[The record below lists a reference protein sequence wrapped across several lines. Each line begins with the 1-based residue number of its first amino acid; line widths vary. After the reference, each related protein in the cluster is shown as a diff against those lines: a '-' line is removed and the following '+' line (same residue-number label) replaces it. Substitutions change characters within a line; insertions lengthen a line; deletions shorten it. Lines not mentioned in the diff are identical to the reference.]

1 MKKIILSIAV
11 MSLLMTGCVNDS
23 ANYNDNKDRAY
34 NVPAETL
41 VANAEKELT
50 DQMTTPNEN
59 LNPFRYFSQY
69 WAPTTYTTEARYR
82 LTTRA
87 IPDNHFRI
95 LFANVLGNLKSA
107 EEIIAAEPQPLELTS
122 AEFSKRQNNKTAI
135 AEILQV
141 YTYQILV
148 DTFGDVPYSEALN
161 VAIPLPK
168 YDAGATIY
176 SQLITRLDAAIALLD
191 DTTVSY
197 ISGDIIYNGDVASWK
212 LFANSLKI
220 KIGINLSDVN
230 PALAQSTIESAYAA
244 GVITT
249 NSQNALLKYPS
260 FAPNYNPIYD
270 NLIASNRH
278 DYVAA
283 NTIVNAMNTLA
294 DPRRPKYFT
303 TYNGLYVGGKYGF
316 ASQSGFSTHSH
327 ISDEISR
334 PDFPGVL
341 MEATEVN
348 FYLAEAAARGFN
360 VGNTAAFYY
369 TAAINASFD
378 FWGVSPAD
386 AAIYLARPDVN
397 YATASGTW
405 QEKIGTQAWIAYFN
419 RGFESWTSYRRLD
432 FPALV
437 APTNALDGVTQVPKR
452 FSFPVNERTVNGA
465 NYAAAVISIGGTDN
479 LITHIF
485 WDIH

>member
-1 MKKIILSIAV
+1 MKKILLTIAV
-11 MSLLMTGCVNDS
+11 TSLLMTGCVNDS

-50 DQMTTPNEN
+50 DQMTTPDVN

-69 WAPTTYTTEARYR
+69 WGPTTYTTEARYR
-82 LTTRA
+82 ISTRA
-87 IPDNHFRI
+87 IPDNLFRI
-95 LFANVLGNLKSA
+95 LYANVLGNLKSA
-107 EEIIAAEPQPLELTS
+107 EGIIADETKPLELT
-122 AEFSKRQNNKTAI
+122 AEEFAKRQNNKLAI

-148 DTFGDVPYSEALN
+148 DTFGDVPYTEALDVN
-161 VAIPLPK
+161 IPLPK
-168 YDAGATIY
+168 YDQATTIY
-176 SQLITRLDAAIALLD
+176 QKLSTRLDAAIALLD
-191 DTTVSY
+191 DSTVSY
-197 ISGDIIYNGDVASWK
+197 NSGELIYNGDVTSWK
-212 LFANSLKI
+212 SFGNSLKI

-230 PALAQSTIESAYAA
+230 PGLAKSMIESAYTA

-249 NSQNALLKYPS
+249 NSQNAVFKYPS

-278 DYVAA
+278 DFVAA
-283 NTIVNAMNTLA
+283 NTIVNAMNTLT

-303 TYNGLYVGGKYGF
+303 TINGAYIGGKYGF
-316 ASQSGFSTHSH
+316 ASLSGYSTHSH
-327 ISDEISR
+327 ISDEISK
-334 PDFPGVL
+334 PDFSSVL

-369 TAAINASFD
+369 TSGISSSLD
-378 FWGVSPAD
+378 FWGVTSVD
-386 AAIYLARPDVN
+386 AAEYLARPDVN
-397 YATASGTW
+397 YATATGTF
-405 QEKIGTQAWIAYFN
+405 QAKIGTQAWIALFN

-432 FPALV
+432 FPALL
-437 APTNALDGVTQVPKR
+437 APTNALDGVKQVPKR

-465 NYAAAVISIGGTDN
+465 NYDAAVISIGGTDN

-485 WDIH
+485 WDKF